1 MSFGLSFIALDLGTL
16 LFYVSQPLVDLR
28 VLRRSLLYH
37 LLVDHDDEGA
47 FVGLV
52 AELAALAKEHRYLVD
67 FQHDVRE
74 KELLAMHG
82 LLLVKD
88 DRLAATCHV
97 CIARERFETHAS
109 FLQVELYPLFIIFQL
124 DLSAN
129 RLQSFEELC

>member
-1 MSFGLSFIALDLGTL
+1 MSLGLPFIALDLGTL
-16 LFYVSQPLVDLR
+16 LFYVSQPLVNLW
-28 VLRRSLLYH
+28 VLCRSLLNH

-47 FVGLV
+47 FMGLV

-88 DRLAATCHV
+88 YRLAATRHV
-97 CIARERFETHAS
+97 CIARERFKTHS
-109 FLQVELYPLFIIFQL
+109 SLL
-124 DLSAN
+124 
-129 RLQSFEELC
+129 

>member
-37 LLVDHDDEGA
+37 LLVDHDDESS
-47 FVGLV
+47 FVGLI

-74 KELLAMHG
+74 KELLAVHG

-88 DRLAATCHV
+88 YRLAATRHV

-109 FLQVELYPLFIIFQL
+109 FL
-124 DLSAN
+124 
-129 RLQSFEELC
+129 